1 MERSLAQQTDDQ
13 QPHQRGWRRS
23 VCAPSGPRAG
33 GSLTIVETRRN
44 EDPFVRLSGRGSGRA
59 FAGDAAP
66 HASDVKE
73 RSGTI
78 RCATG
83 FPIRSRVPSPG

>member
-13 QPHQRGWRRS
+13 QPQERGCRWS
-23 VCAPSGPRAG
+23 GSAPSGLRAG

-44 EDPFVRLSGRGSGRA
+44 EDPFVRPSGRGFGRA

-66 HASDVKE
+66 RASDVKE
-73 RSGTI
+73 RSGHS
-78 RCATG
+78 RHATG
-83 FPIRSRVPSPG
+83 FPTRSRVPSPG